1 MSEVFGQ
8 FENFSFTI
16 EINDNFVITSSDYI
30 GLRE

>member
-16 EINDNFVITSSDYI
+16 EINENSVIISSD
-30 GLRE
+30 LRQ